1 MPTQAQATPLHI
13 QTISPQSTRARWL
26 KLRLYLGRRV
36 FDRNSTT
43 CALRL
48 GLGIHVKFTG
58 LKIIE
63 QEARTIQFV
72 ATHTTIPVPII
83 RQIIRIEDEKRL
95 YLIMD
100 HAKGQPLDRLWQG
113 MSDSTQSKVLDQLR
127 GYIGQLRALTP
138 PTPELVASSTGGQLW
153 EPSRIGLKLFGPF
166 ENHEQFHTFL
176 RAGHPLELFDRTDSE
191 WMGLVHHTHSQKY
204 VSKFTHG
211 DLAPRNIMCKRDGTI
226 TCILDWETSG
236 WFPEYWEY
244 TKAHYAPRCDENW
257 VSQIGSI
264 TGEYPEELA
273 CENNAHVHIDPIPLD
288 TIQISAWP

>member
-1 MPTQAQATPLHI
+1 MRRRTFSSGAYSSILP
-13 QTISPQSTRARWL
+13 
-26 KLRLYLGRRV
+26 GRCV

-48 GLGIHVKFTG
+48 GLGTHVKFTG

-72 ATHTTIPVPII
+72 AAHTTISVPII
-83 RQIIRIEDEKRL
+83 RQIIHIEDEKRL

-100 HAKGQPLDRLWQG
+100 HTKGQPLDRLWQG
-113 MSDSTQSKVLDQLR
+113 MSDSTQSKVLDQLC

-138 PTPELVASSTGGQLW
+138 PTPELVASSTGDQLW

-176 RAGHPLELFDRTDSE
+176 RAGHPLELFDQTDSE

-211 DLAPRNIMCKRDGTI
+211 DLALR
-226 TCILDWETSG
+226 LSTS
-236 WFPEYWEY
+236 
-244 TKAHYAPRCDENW
+244 
-257 VSQIGSI
+257 
-264 TGEYPEELA
+264 
-273 CENNAHVHIDPIPLD
+273 
-288 TIQISAWP
+288 